1 MIVTFRNYTSSRIGI
16 VSRAA
21 CARRTGPGNCEVDGS
36 GLGEAVVR
44 GVGGDGYRDLSVHSG
59 GRGVVVRCGGGSGIR
74 RGEWNEQGVLLLVV
88 VGWCGVLVSK
98 DRTGQDR
105 KWVWCCWRPAV
116 ARVGCGLWPVVA
128 SVAMLV
134 NSVVILVNTAYAGVV
149 TDFHMLPCSVRPT
162 RARAPSATATTPG
175 MFSGIRR
182 SSTRSQTRTRYGQC
196 YCSTVFC
203 IRAVVVDFDGPA
215 C

>member
-1 MIVTFRNYTSSRIGI
+1 MCTEGGKGYAVHPGLILIVTFRNYTSSRIGI

-21 CARRTGPGNCEVDGS
+21 CVRRTGPGNCEVDGS

-105 KWVWCCWRPAV
+105 KWVWCCWRPALV
-116 ARVGCGLWPVVA
+116 ARVGCGLWRCCGG
-128 SVAMLV
+128 
-134 NSVVILVNTAYAGVV
+134 ICGDAGQ
-149 TDFHMLPCSVRPT
+149 FR
-162 RARAPSATATTPG
+162 G
-175 MFSGIRR
+175 NI
-182 SSTRSQTRTRYGQC
+182 GQYRLRGC
-196 YCSTVFC
+196 CH
-203 IRAVVVDFDGPA
+203 
-215 C
+215 